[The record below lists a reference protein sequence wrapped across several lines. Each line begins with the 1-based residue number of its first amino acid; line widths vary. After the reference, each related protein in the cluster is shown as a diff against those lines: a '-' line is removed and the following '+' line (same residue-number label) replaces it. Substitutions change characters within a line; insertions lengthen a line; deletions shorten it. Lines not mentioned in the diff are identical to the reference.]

1 MTTQTSIIVV
11 DNHDVVRKGVI
22 AYLKTL
28 PDFEVVGE
36 AASGEEALTL
46 VSELVPEIVL
56 LDLIMPDMDG
66 VELIYRVKQMS
77 PRTQVVVLTSDY
89 EDVCI
94 FSALKAG
101 AVSYV
106 LKDVKMERLADV
118 LYRAIEGEVTLHPGV
133 ATRVLQSICSEEGK
147 ERFAFPEL
155 TARELNV
162 LKLISNGLTNR
173 QIAEKLVISE
183 ITITGHVTNI
193 LRKLHFAIA
202 HNY

>member
-1 MTTQTSIIVV
+1 MTNPTSIIIV
-11 DNHDVVRKGVI
+11 DEHEAVRKGVS

-36 AASGEEALTL
+36 AASGEETLTL

-66 VELIYRVKQMS
+66 VKVIRRVKQMS
-77 PRTQVVVLTSDY
+77 PHTQIIVLTSNY
-89 EDVCI
+89 EDVHI

-101 AVSYV
+101 AISYIV
-106 LKDVKMERLADV
+106 KDVKMEWLADV
-118 LYRAIEGEVTLHPGV
+118 LHRTLKGQVALHPGV
-133 ATRVLQSICSEEGK
+133 ATCVLQSICSEEGN
-147 ERFAFPEL
+147 ERSVFPEL

-162 LKLISNGLTNR
+162 LKLIANGLTNR

-183 ITITGHVTNI
+183 KTVTGHVSNI
-193 LRKLHFAIA
+193 LRKLHFTIE
-202 HNY
+202 HIY